1 MRSLKLVFGA
11 VDKSKDSIV
20 AVPRLE
26 IIPLVRVTNP
36 LVRVKPPLVRVT
48 APLSGSRHPWS
59 GLQTPLSGSRHP
71 WSGLHTPLSGSR
83 HPWSGL
89 QPHACRFRA
98 RFGAAQIRTGLYC
111 FVHLTAQSVRY
122 TCSFFYPTD
131 SVPPIP
137 PTHTSNGEN
146 FIHQRPTH
154 HI

>member
-59 GLQTPLSGSRHP
+59 GLQPPCQGQGTLGQGYTPPCQGQGTLGQGYSHMHASLGQ
-71 WSGLHTPLSGSR
+71 GLGRPRFGLDCIALCT
-83 HPWSGL
+83 L
-89 QPHACRFRA
+89 QPRA
-98 RFGAAQIRTGLYC
+98 FVIPGMERYVHMYIYICVYIYIYFG
-111 FVHLTAQSVRY
+111 
-122 TCSFFYPTD
+122 
-131 SVPPIP
+131 
-137 PTHTSNGEN
+137 HTN
-146 FIHQRPTH
+146 T
-154 HI
+154 